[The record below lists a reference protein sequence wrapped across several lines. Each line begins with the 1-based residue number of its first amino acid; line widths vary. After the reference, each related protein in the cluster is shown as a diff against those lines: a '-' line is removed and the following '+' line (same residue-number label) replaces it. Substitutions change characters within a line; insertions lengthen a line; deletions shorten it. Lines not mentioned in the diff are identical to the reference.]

1 MKQNRPATQGASS
14 LASPGISGSV
24 WRRGCESSSARHP
37 LQEDTTPRS
46 DTQRCCG
53 MHGEQHISLMA
64 HDKCR
69 LQLSPLPGA
78 APARLHKWGSV
89 VNNKILYPFLAS
101 LLTVTALA
109 AAPVVSA
116 APSPKAAPNAS
127 IKVLDS
133 ANAINDP
140 AWFSRAYTDGFRLYV
155 MHSTAWGTCT
165 PGVNTE
171 AQLGM
176 AVAAGLKI
184 AVYTRDPNCWQ
195 AGISAAGQYK
205 SQLQFFALDVEHGG
219 PVVTRA
225 MVDGVQQ
232 MGVRPVIYTG
242 SGMWAQMTNNSTEF
256 SDVPLWD
263 TDVRNIDYS
272 LWVADYLSPT
282 PVVYGGW
289 NTPTNMRVGVQQK
302 FEHSLN
308 GVDID
313 LNSFDAG
320 FLK

>member
-1 MKQNRPATQGASS
+1 VNKK
-14 LASPGISGSV
+14 I
-24 WRRGCESSSARHP
+24 
-37 LQEDTTPRS
+37 
-46 DTQRCCG
+46 
-53 MHGEQHISLMA
+53 
-64 HDKCR
+64 
-69 LQLSPLPGA
+69 LSPL
-78 APARLHKWGSV
+78 
-89 VNNKILYPFLAS
+89 LAS
-101 LLTVTALA
+101 LLA
-109 AAPVVSA
+109 AAAFTAAPAVSA
-116 APSPKAAPNAS
+116 VPSPAAVPTPS

-140 AWFSRAYTDGFRLYV
+140 AWFSQAYADGFRLYV

-165 PGVNTE
+165 PGANTQ

-195 AGISAAGQYK
+195 QGISAAGQYQ

-225 MVDGVQQ
+225 MVDGVKQ

-242 SGMWAQMTNNSTEF
+242 SGMWEQMTNNSTEF
-256 SDVPLWD
+256 ADVPLWD

-272 LWVADYLSPT
+272 VWVADFLSPS
-282 PVVYGGW
+282 PVAYGGW
-289 NTPTNMRVGVQQK
+289 NTPTTMRVGVQQK
-302 FEHSLN
+302 FDHSLN
-308 GVDID
+308 GVVID

-320 FLK
+320 FIK